1 MAAKKKTRKKPAKSK
16 PAKSKSAN
24 SRISRKKPSP
34 RKSLARKKPAIKGK
48 KSAPKKK
55 VAKKP
60 AQKKAPVKLKARGR
74 RITGKKTVIAP
85 KKPARAAS
93 STVDAAEFSVEKPEA
108 RSGLLSGDLQ
118 GLSNVEG
125 ADSESVDELLEEGNA
140 FEADAVSGVE
150 EADNAEGKEV
160 RTREVPE
167 DDVPEEY
174 LDQD

>member
-1 MAAKKKTRKKPAKSK
+1 MAANKKTSKKPTKSK
-16 PAKSKSAN
+16 PAKSKKIA
-24 SRISRKKPSP
+24 RKKPS
-34 RKSLARKKPAIKGK
+34 RLKSLAKKKLAMKRN
-48 KSAPKKK
+48 APKKK
-55 VAKKP
+55 VAKKAAP
-60 AQKKAPVKLKARGR
+60 AKLKARGR
-74 RITGKKTVIAP
+74 RIAGKQTVSAP

-93 STVDAAEFSVEKPEA
+93 STLDTAEFSVEKPET

-150 EADNAEGKEV
+150 EADSAEGKEV